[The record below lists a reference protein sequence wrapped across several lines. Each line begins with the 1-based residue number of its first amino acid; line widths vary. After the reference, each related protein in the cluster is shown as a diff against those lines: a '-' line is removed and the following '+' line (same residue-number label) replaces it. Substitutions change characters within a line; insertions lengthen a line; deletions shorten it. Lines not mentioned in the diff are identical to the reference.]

1 MNIPPASQ
9 IHPVQAMEALRI
21 ASNPLASLVLVQSIL
36 SRYTEL
42 LDPHMRTLFWQIL
55 KDRYP
60 DMLQFT
66 RSQKVSSVKRT
77 MSRVALA
84 VNEREESV
92 VLWYEAFTHG
102 DIESLFDLLDFLI
115 RDGDYQRAVTF
126 VADAHAFSIDSYIVR
141 EDFPQEQVQYF
152 YQRLIAYAYDLG
164 VDSLADD
171 MIEFLEWERIG
182 SDDPRIL
189 QYKKLVRTPEEF
201 DFALWEI
208 WRFHVQDDKTANT
221 ISSRNI
227 HEVERYIRWQ
237 LHHLWQYG
245 EIESAMLTHLTEG
258 IVIDVDTEQWYDYRK
273 MQWQLFF
280 QMRMFFLLA
289 VIYRNETAADTIL
302 QFLDDRWDEAVD
314 MLAHIVDSMNNPT
327 DDESIDD
334 ISAQELIYSEVL
346 LPMLDM
352 FQWLEH
358 AGLQSRIV
366 DQMMQYAPM
375 EAREVSD
382 IYTSRNITRQYHLSS
397 RGIAPYYLT
406 FRNTLDEKHT
416 PVTSKSIID
425 GIIFRREHLVSFWEV
440 DLFVYYLVEYI
451 MLYGET
457 PEIEPNM
464 ITFIQKNITTLTE
477 LERDFLGEFYPQY
490 FL

>member
-1 MNIPPASQ
+1 MNIPQVSQ
-9 IHPVQAMEALRI
+9 IHPDQAIEVLKTT
-21 ASNPLASLVLVQSIL
+21 SNPQASLILAQSIL
-36 SRYTEL
+36 SRYKEL
-42 LDPHMRTLFWQIL
+42 VDVDKRTLFWQIL
-55 KDRYP
+55 ESRYI

-66 RSQKVSSVKRT
+66 RSQKLPSAKRA
-77 MSRVALA
+77 MSRIAFA
-84 VNEREESV
+84 VNQRDESV

-115 RDGDYQRAVTF
+115 GDGDHQRAVTF
-126 VADAHAFSIDSYIVR
+126 VAQAHAFSIDSYIVA
-141 EDFPQEQVQYF
+141 EDFPQEQIQYF

-208 WRFHVQDDKTANT
+208 WRFHTQDDRATNA

-227 HEVERYIRWQ
+227 HEVERYISLQ
-237 LHHLWQYG
+237 LNHLWQYG
-245 EIESAMLTHLTEG
+245 EIEPAMLAHLTEG
-258 IVIDVDTEQWYDYRK
+258 IVIDVDTEQWYDYREI
-273 MQWQLFF
+273 QWQLFF
-280 QMRMFFLLA
+280 QMHMFFLLA

-302 QFLDDRWDEAVD
+302 KFLDDRWDEAVD
-314 MLAHIVDSMNNPT
+314 MLADIVDSMNNPT

-397 RGIAPYYLT
+397 TGIARYYLT
-406 FRNTLDEKHT
+406 LRNTLDEKHT
-416 PVTSKSIID
+416 PVVSKSIVD
-425 GIIFRREHLVSFWEV
+425 GIIFQREHPVSFWEI
-440 DLFVYYLVEYI
+440 DLFVYYLMEYI
-451 MLYGET
+451 MLYGE
-457 PEIEPNM
+457 PSEIDPNM
-464 ITFIQKNITTLTE
+464 ITFIQKNKATLTE